1 MFMQPIKSYPFSYF
15 TMFVICVLSLA
26 PIGNMEISVDV
37 PLADKW
43 AHFLMYG
50 CLTCVIWW
58 EYWKLHSESNKVWLS
73 VYGFLSPVAIG
84 GLLELLQANATT
96 YRSGDW
102 IDFIANSIGVILGVL
117 LGLVAIRPWW
127 LSRHRI
133 KA

>member
-1 MFMQPIKSYPFSYF
+1 MHYIKSYPLSLFAVF
-15 TMFVICVLSLA
+15 AICVLSLA
-26 PIGNMEISVDV
+26 PIGAMEIGVEV

-50 CLTCVIWW
+50 GLTSVVWW
-58 EYWKLHSESNKVWLS
+58 EYWKQHSEADRIWLS
-73 VYGFLSPVAIG
+73 VCGFLCPVMLG
-84 GLLELLQANATT
+84 GLLELLQAYATT

-102 IDFIANSIGVILGVL
+102 LDFVANSIGVALGVV

-127 LSRHRI
+127 TRRHPA